1 MATVSLSQRCLA
13 DLERIFEFIAQS
25 DPRAARQTVRHLR
38 RAIEML
44 ADHPLIGRAM
54 ESGYRELVIAR
65 GRYGYVALYR
75 WHEEFDDVLVLSI
88 KHQLEAGYGGE

>member
-1 MATVSLSQRCLA
+1 
-13 DLERIFEFIAQS
+13 
-25 DPRAARQTVRHLR
+25 
-38 RAIEML
+38 ML